1 MPVTYASAHD
11 RALAYAGQHKQ
22 LLIGGTWTDAL
33 GQAMTDTENPATSG
47 TLASLAEAQPHDV
60 DAAVR
65 AARSALNDPAW
76 AGLSPRDRAQLL
88 FRLADAIEA
97 RLEEFAALEALDSGK
112 TLGNAV
118 KVDIPQA
125 IDHLRYFAGWVT
137 KIEGSTIPS
146 SAGDYMIYTRRE
158 PVGVC
163 GLIVP
168 WNYPLLLTMWKL
180 APALACG
187 NAVILKPAE
196 QTSLTALR
204 LGELIC
210 ELDFPPG
217 VVNILTGRGEVT
229 GAALAA
235 HPGVDKISF
244 TGSTEVG
251 KSIAAAG
258 AASLT
263 RVSLEL
269 GGKSPNVV
277 FADADLDAA
286 AAGAA
291 WGIFYNMGEDCCA
304 GSRLFV
310 QEPVFDDFLKAVVSA
325 AQSIQVGNPF
335 DDGSQLGPLVSSGH
349 QARVRGYVD
358 GAVADG
364 ASLVT
369 GGGRPG
375 HLPGTEGFYYEP
387 TILTSAPADARI
399 VREEVFGPVVVATP
413 FTDEQHAVELANDS
427 IYGLAAGV
435 WTQNLGRAHRFAHAV
450 RAGTI
455 WLNEYG
461 PADAAAPFG
470 GFKQSGYGREHG
482 ADALNLFLET
492 KSVWVN
498 LGS

>member
-1 MPVTYASAHD
+1 MTNTQALEG
-11 RALAYAGQHKQ
+11 ALAYAAQPKQ
-22 LLIGGTWTDAL
+22 LLIGGKWADAC
-33 GQAMTDTENPATSG
+33 GHATTATENPVTGG
-47 TLASLAEAQPHDV
+47 TLAVLAEAQPQDV
-60 DAAVR
+60 DAAVDAAR
-65 AARSALNDPAW
+65 AALADPAW
-76 AGLSPRDRAQLL
+76 AAIRPRERAQLL

-97 RLEEFAALEALDSGK
+97 RLEEFAALEAVDSGK
-112 TLGNAV
+112 PLRNARNT
-118 KVDIPQA
+118 DIPQA
-125 IDHLRYFAGWVT
+125 VDHLRYFAGWAT
-137 KIEGSTIPS
+137 KIEGATITS
-146 SAGDYMIYTRRE
+146 NVGDYLIYTRRE

-204 LGELIC
+204 LAELAT

-217 VVNILTGRGEVT
+217 VINVLTGRGEVT

-258 AASLT
+258 AANLT

-277 FADADLDAA
+277 FADADLEAA
-286 AAGAA
+286 ASGAA

-304 GSRLFV
+304 GSRLFI
-310 QEPVFDDFLKAVVSA
+310 QEQVYDEFLQKVTDAAKA
-325 AQSIQVGNPF
+325 IRVGHPF

-349 QARVRGYVD
+349 HARVSGYVD
-358 GAVADG
+358 GALAAGAQIVA
-364 ASLVT
+364 
-369 GGGRPG
+369 GGGRP
-375 HLPGTEGFYYEP
+375 HYLPGTEGYYYEP
-387 TILTSAPADARI
+387 TILTDVTNDARI

-413 FTDEQHAVELANDS
+413 FSDDEHAVKVANDTV
-427 IYGLAAGV
+427 YGLAAGV

-450 RAGTI
+450 KAGTI
-455 WLNEYG
+455 WLNDYG

-482 ADALNLFLET
+482 GEALNLFLET
-492 KSVWVN
+492 KAVWVN

>member
-1 MPVTYASAHD
+1 MTDTAALRGAVDYAA
-11 RALAYAGQHKQ
+11 QPKQ
-22 LLIGGTWTDAL
+22 LLIGGKWTDAR
-33 GQAMTDTENPATSG
+33 GQETTGTENPVTG
-47 TLASLAEAQPHDV
+47 GQLAALAEAQPEDV
-60 DAAVR
+60 DAAVAAAR
-65 AARSALNDPAW
+65 AALEDPAW
-76 AGLSPRDRAQLL
+76 SGLRPRERAQLL
-88 FRLADAIEA
+88 FQLADAIEA
-97 RLEEFAALEALDSGK
+97 RLDEFAALEALDSGK
-112 TLGNAV
+112 PLRNATS
-118 KVDIPQA
+118 VDIPQA

-137 KIEGSTIPS
+137 KIEGSTITS
-146 SAGDYMIYTRRE
+146 NVGDYLIYTRRE

-187 NAVILKPAE
+187 NTVILKPAE

-204 LGELIC
+204 LAELTC

-217 VVNILTGRGEVT
+217 VVNVLTGRGEVT

-258 AASLT
+258 AAHLT

-286 AAGAA
+286 ASGAA

-310 QEPVFDDFLKAVVSA
+310 QEQVFDEFLAKVTEV
-325 AQSIQVGNPF
+325 AQSIRVGDPF
-335 DDGSQLGPLVSSGH
+335 DEGSQLGPLVSSGH
-349 QARVRGYVD
+349 RARVTGYVD
-358 GAVADG
+358 GAVSGG
-364 ASLVT
+364 ARVVAGS
-369 GGGRPG
+369 GRPVY
-375 HLPGTEGFYYEP
+375 LPGTEGFYYAP
-387 TILTSAPADARI
+387 TILTDVTDGARI
-399 VREEVFGPVVVATP
+399 TREEVFGPVVVATP
-413 FTDEQHAVELANDS
+413 FTDDEHAVRVANDTV
-427 IYGLAAGV
+427 YGLAAGV

-450 RAGTI
+450 KAGTI
-455 WLNEYG
+455 WLNDYG

-482 ADALNLFLET
+482 SEALNLFLET

-498 LGS
+498 LAS

>member
-1 MPVTYASAHD
+1 LTDNAAL
-11 RALAYAGQHKQ
+11 RGALAYAARPKQ
-22 LLIGGTWTDAL
+22 LLIGGKWSDAR
-33 GQAMTDTENPATSG
+33 GQATTATENPVTG
-47 TLASLAEAQPHDV
+47 QTLAELAEAQPQDV
-60 DAAVR
+60 DAAVE
-65 AARSALNDPAW
+65 AARGALGDPAW
-76 AGLSPRDRAQLL
+76 AGLRPRERAQLL
-88 FRLADAIEA
+88 FALADAIEA
-97 RLEEFAALEALDSGK
+97 RLDEFAALEAVDSGK
-112 TLGNAV
+112 PLRNATN
-118 KVDIPQA
+118 VDIPQA
-125 IDHLRYFAGWVT
+125 VDHLRYFAGWVT
-137 KIEGSTIPS
+137 KIEGATITS
-146 SAGDYMIYTRRE
+146 NVGDYLIYTRRE

-187 NAVILKPAE
+187 NTVILKPAE

-204 LGELIC
+204 LAELTC

-217 VVNILTGRGEVT
+217 VVNVLTGRGEVT

-251 KSIAAAG
+251 KQIAAAG
-258 AASLT
+258 ARHLT

-286 AAGAA
+286 ASGAA

-310 QEPVFDDFLKAVVSA
+310 QEQVFDEFLEKVTAVA
-325 AQSIQVGNPF
+325 RSIKVGDPF
-335 DDGSQLGPLVSSGH
+335 EDGSQLGPLVSSGH
-349 QARVRGYVD
+349 QARVAGYVD
-358 GAVADG
+358 GAVSGG
-364 ASLVT
+364 ASVVT
-369 GGGRPG
+369 GGGRPDY
-375 HLPGTEGFYYEP
+375 LPGTEGFYFSP
-387 TILTSAPADARI
+387 TILTDVTRDARI
-399 VREEVFGPVVVATP
+399 AREEVFGPVVVATP
-413 FTDEQHAVELANDS
+413 FTDDEHAVRVANDT

-455 WLNEYG
+455 WLNDFG

-482 ADALNLFLET
+482 AEALNLFLET

-498 LGS
+498 LAS

>member
-1 MPVTYASAHD
+1 MTPLQGALDYAA
-11 RALAYAGQHKQ
+11 QPKQ
-22 LLIGGTWTDAL
+22 LLIGGKWSDAY
-33 GQAMTDTENPATSG
+33 GQATTITENPVTGGILAT
-47 TLASLAEAQPHDV
+47 LAEAQRQDV
-60 DAAVR
+60 GAAVES
-65 AARSALNDPAW
+65 ARSALGDAAW
-76 AGLSPRDRAQLL
+76 ASLRPRERAQLL
-88 FRLADAIEA
+88 FRLADAIEE
-97 RLEEFAALEALDSGK
+97 RTDEFAALEAIDSGK
-112 TLGNAV
+112 PLRNATN
-118 KVDIPQA
+118 VDIPPA

-137 KIEGSTIPS
+137 KIEGSTITS
-146 SAGDYMIYTRRE
+146 NVGDYLIYTRRE

-163 GLIVP
+163 ALIVP

-187 NAVILKPAE
+187 NTVILKPAE

-204 LGELIC
+204 LGELAC

-217 VVNILTGRGEVT
+217 VINVLTGRGEIT

-235 HPGVDKISF
+235 HPGVDKVSF

-258 AASLT
+258 AANLT

-286 AAGAA
+286 ASGAA

-310 QEPVFDDFLKAVVSA
+310 QEPVFDEFLAKVTAA
-325 AQSIQVGNPF
+325 AQAIKVGHPF
-335 DDGSQLGPLVSSGH
+335 EDGSQLGPLVSSGH
-349 QARVRGYVD
+349 HARVSGYVD
-358 GAVADG
+358 GALADG
-364 ASLVT
+364 ATVVT
-369 GGGRPG
+369 GGGRPDY
-375 HLPGTEGFYYEP
+375 LPGAEGYYYSP
-387 TILTSAPADARI
+387 TILTDVTPDARI

-413 FTDEQHAVELANDS
+413 FTDDAHAVRVANDTC
-427 IYGLAAGV
+427 YGLAAGV
-435 WTQNLGRAHRFAHAV
+435 WTQNLGRAHRFADAV
-450 RAGTI
+450 KAGTI
-455 WLNEYG
+455 WLNDFG

-482 ADALNLFLET
+482 GEALNLFLET

-498 LGS
+498 LAS

>member
-1 MPVTYASAHD
+1 LTVTDTDALRGALDYAA
-11 RALAYAGQHKQ
+11 RPKQ
-22 LLIGGTWTDAL
+22 LLIGGKWTEAS
-33 GQAMTDTENPATSG
+33 GQATTPTENPVTG
-47 TLASLAEAQPHDV
+47 QTLADLAEAQPPDV
-60 DAAVR
+60 DAAVE
-65 AARSALNDPAW
+65 AARGALDDPAW
-76 AGLSPRDRAQLL
+76 AGLRPRERAQLL

-97 RLEEFAALEALDSGK
+97 RLDEFAALEAIDSGK
-112 TLGNAV
+112 PLRNARN
-118 KVDIPQA
+118 VDVPQA
-125 IDHLRYFAGWVT
+125 VDHLRYFAGWVT
-137 KIEGSTIPS
+137 KIEGSTITS
-146 SAGDYMIYTRRE
+146 NVGDYLIYTRRE

-187 NAVILKPAE
+187 NTVILKPAE

-204 LGELIC
+204 LAELVT

-217 VVNILTGRGEVT
+217 VVNVLTGRGEVT

-251 KSIAAAG
+251 KQIAAAG
-258 AASLT
+258 AAHLT

-277 FADADLDAA
+277 FADADLEAA
-286 AAGAA
+286 ASGAA

-310 QEPVFDDFLKAVVSA
+310 QEQIFDEFLARVTAV
-325 AQSIQVGNPF
+325 AQSIKVGDPF
-335 DDGSQLGPLVSSGH
+335 ADESQLGPLVSSGH
-349 QARVRGYVD
+349 RSRVAGYVD

-364 ASLVT
+364 AQVVT
-369 GGGRPG
+369 GGGRPA
-375 HLPGTEGFYYEP
+375 HLPGSEGFYFAP
-387 TILTSAPADARI
+387 TILTDLSRDARI
-399 VREEVFGPVVVATP
+399 SREEVFGPVVVATP
-413 FTDEQHAVELANDS
+413 FTDDEHAVRVANDTV
-427 IYGLAAGV
+427 YGLAAGV

-450 RAGTI
+450 KAGTI
-455 WLNEYG
+455 WLNDYG

-482 ADALNLFLET
+482 AEALNLFLET

-498 LGS
+498 LAS

>member
-1 MPVTYASAHD
+1 VTDIAALRGAVDYAA
-11 RALAYAGQHKQ
+11 QPKQ
-22 LLIGGTWTDAL
+22 LLIGGKWTDAR
-33 GQAMTDTENPATSG
+33 GQETTATENPITG
-47 TLASLAEAQPHDV
+47 DKLASLAEAQPQDV
-60 DAAVR
+60 DAAVLAAR
-65 AARSALNDPAW
+65 AALDDPAW
-76 AGLSPRDRAQLL
+76 SGLRPRERAQLL

-97 RLEEFAALEALDSGK
+97 HLDEFAALEAVDSGK
-112 TLGNAV
+112 PLRNATN
-118 KVDIPQA
+118 VDIPQA

-137 KIEGSTIPS
+137 KIEGSTVTS
-146 SAGDYMIYTRRE
+146 NVGDYLIYTRRE

-187 NAVILKPAE
+187 NTVILKPAE

-204 LGELIC
+204 LAELIC

-217 VVNILTGRGEVT
+217 VVNVLTGRGEVT

-258 AASLT
+258 AAHLT

-277 FADADLDAA
+277 FADADLGAA
-286 AAGAA
+286 ASGAA

-310 QEPVFDDFLKAVVSA
+310 QESVYDEFLAKVTEVA
-325 AQSIQVGNPF
+325 ASIRVGHPF
-335 DDGSQLGPLVSSGH
+335 DEQSQLGPLVSSGH
-349 QARVRGYVD
+349 QARVTGYVD
-358 GAVADG
+358 GAVSDG
-364 ASLVT
+364 ARLVA
-369 GGGRPG
+369 GGGRPAY
-375 HLPGTEGFYYEP
+375 LPGAEGFYYAP
-387 TILTSAPADARI
+387 TILTDVTDGARI
-399 VREEVFGPVVVATP
+399 IREEVFGPVVVATP
-413 FTDEQHAVELANDS
+413 FTDDEHAVRVANDTV
-427 IYGLAAGV
+427 YGLAAGV

-450 RAGTI
+450 RAGTV
-455 WLNEYG
+455 WLNDYG

-482 ADALNLFLET
+482 SEALNLFLET

-498 LGS
+498 LAS

>member
-1 MPVTYASAHD
+1 MTDIAALRGAVDYAA
-11 RALAYAGQHKQ
+11 QPKQ
-22 LLIGGTWTDAL
+22 LLIGGKWTDAR
-33 GQAMTDTENPATSG
+33 GQETTATENPITG
-47 TLASLAEAQPHDV
+47 DKLASLAEAQPQDV
-60 DAAVR
+60 DAAVLAAR
-65 AARSALNDPAW
+65 AALDDPAW
-76 AGLSPRDRAQLL
+76 SGLRPRERAQLL

-97 RLEEFAALEALDSGK
+97 HLDEFAALEAVDSGK
-112 TLGNAV
+112 PLRNATN
-118 KVDIPQA
+118 VDIPQA

-137 KIEGSTIPS
+137 KIEGSTVTS
-146 SAGDYMIYTRRE
+146 NVGDYLIYTRRE

-187 NAVILKPAE
+187 NTVILKPAE

-204 LGELIC
+204 LAELIC

-217 VVNILTGRGEVT
+217 VVNVLTGRGEVT

-258 AASLT
+258 AAHLT

-277 FADADLDAA
+277 FADADLGAA
-286 AAGAA
+286 ASGAA

-310 QEPVFDDFLKAVVSA
+310 QESVYDEFLAKVTEVA
-325 AQSIQVGNPF
+325 ASIRVGHPF
-335 DDGSQLGPLVSSGH
+335 DEQSQLGPLVSSGH
-349 QARVRGYVD
+349 QARVTGYVD
-358 GAVADG
+358 GAVSDG
-364 ASLVT
+364 ARLVA
-369 GGGRPG
+369 GGGRPAY
-375 HLPGTEGFYYEP
+375 LPGAEGFYYAP
-387 TILTSAPADARI
+387 TILTDVTDGARI
-399 VREEVFGPVVVATP
+399 IREEVFGPVVVATP
-413 FTDEQHAVELANDS
+413 FTDDEHAVRVANDTV
-427 IYGLAAGV
+427 YGLAAGV

-450 RAGTI
+450 RAGTV
-455 WLNEYG
+455 WLNDYG

-482 ADALNLFLET
+482 SEALNLFLET

-498 LGS
+498 LAS

>member
-1 MPVTYASAHD
+1 VPVTPISALQGAVDYAA
-11 RALAYAGQHKQ
+11 RPKQ
-22 LLIGGTWTDAL
+22 LLIGGKWSDAH
-33 GQAMTDTENPATSG
+33 GQATTATENPITGG
-47 TLASLAEAQPHDV
+47 TLASLAEAQPQDV
-60 DAAVR
+60 DAAVDAAR
-65 AARSALNDPAW
+65 AALADPAW
-76 AGLSPRDRAQLL
+76 AGLRPRDRAQLL
-88 FRLADAIEA
+88 FRLADAIES
-97 RLEEFAALEALDSGK
+97 RLDEFAALESVDSGK
-112 TLGNAV
+112 PLRNATN
-118 KVDIPQA
+118 VDIPQA

-137 KIEGSTIPS
+137 KIEGSTITS
-146 SAGDYMIYTRRE
+146 SVGDYLIYTRRE

-187 NAVILKPAE
+187 NTVILKPAE

-204 LGELIC
+204 LAELAC

-217 VVNILTGRGEVT
+217 VINVLTGRGEIT

-258 AASLT
+258 AAHLT

-286 AAGAA
+286 ASGAA

-310 QEPVFDDFLKAVVSA
+310 QEQVFDEFLAKVTAVA
-325 AQSIQVGNPF
+325 RSIQVGDPF
-335 DDGSQLGPLVSSGH
+335 DLGSQLGPLVSSGH
-349 QARVRGYVD
+349 RARVAGYVD

-364 ASLVT
+364 ARVVT

-375 HLPGTEGFYYEP
+375 HLAGTDGFYFEP
-387 TILTSAPADARI
+387 TILTDVTPDARI

-413 FTDEQHAVELANDS
+413 FSDDEHAVKVANDT

-435 WTQNLGRAHRFAHAV
+435 WTQNLGRAHRFARAV
-450 RAGTI
+450 KAGTV
-455 WLNEYG
+455 WLNDFG
-461 PADAAAPFG
+461 PADSAAPFG

-482 ADALNLFLET
+482 SEALNLFLET

-498 LGS
+498 LAS

>member
-1 MPVTYASAHD
+1 LTDNAAL
-11 RALAYAGQHKQ
+11 RGALAYAARPKQ
-22 LLIGGTWTDAL
+22 LLIGGKWSDAR
-33 GQAMTDTENPATSG
+33 GQATTATENPVTG
-47 TLASLAEAQPHDV
+47 QTLAELAEAQPQDV
-60 DAAVR
+60 DAAVE
-65 AARSALNDPAW
+65 AARGALGDPAW
-76 AGLSPRDRAQLL
+76 AGLRPRERAQLL
-88 FRLADAIEA
+88 FALADAIEA
-97 RLEEFAALEALDSGK
+97 RLDEFAALEAVDSGK
-112 TLGNAV
+112 PLRNATN
-118 KVDIPQA
+118 VDIPQA
-125 IDHLRYFAGWVT
+125 VDHLRYFAGWVT
-137 KIEGSTIPS
+137 KIEGATITS
-146 SAGDYMIYTRRE
+146 NVGDYLIYTRRE

-187 NAVILKPAE
+187 NTVILKPAE

-204 LGELIC
+204 LAELTC

-217 VVNILTGRGEVT
+217 VVNVLTGRGEVT

-251 KSIAAAG
+251 KQIAAAG
-258 AASLT
+258 ARHLT

-286 AAGAA
+286 ASGAA

-310 QEPVFDDFLKAVVSA
+310 QEQVFDEFLEKVTAVA
-325 AQSIQVGNPF
+325 RSIKVGDPF
-335 DDGSQLGPLVSSGH
+335 EDGSQLGPLVSSGH
-349 QARVRGYVD
+349 QARVAGYVD
-358 GAVADG
+358 GAVSGG
-364 ASLVT
+364 ASVVT
-369 GGGRPG
+369 GGGRPDY
-375 HLPGTEGFYYEP
+375 LPGTEGFYFSP
-387 TILTSAPADARI
+387 TILTDVTRDARI
-399 VREEVFGPVVVATP
+399 AREEVFGPVVVATP
-413 FTDEQHAVELANDS
+413 FTDDEHAVRVANDT

-450 RAGTI
+450 RAGTV
-455 WLNEYG
+455 WLNDFG

-482 ADALNLFLET
+482 AEALNLFLET

-498 LGS
+498 LAS

>member
-1 MPVTYASAHD
+1 MTDTAALRGAVDYAA
-11 RALAYAGQHKQ
+11 QPKQ
-22 LLIGGTWTDAL
+22 LLIGGKWTDAR
-33 GQAMTDTENPATSG
+33 GQETTGTENPVTG
-47 TLASLAEAQPHDV
+47 GQLAALAEAQPEDV
-60 DAAVR
+60 DAAVAAAR
-65 AARSALNDPAW
+65 AALEDPAW
-76 AGLSPRDRAQLL
+76 SGLRPRERAQLL
-88 FRLADAIEA
+88 FQLADAIEA
-97 RLEEFAALEALDSGK
+97 RLDEFAALEALDSGK
-112 TLGNAV
+112 PLRNATS
-118 KVDIPQA
+118 VDIPQA

-137 KIEGSTIPS
+137 KIEGSTITS
-146 SAGDYMIYTRRE
+146 NVGDYLIYTRRE

-187 NAVILKPAE
+187 NTVILKPAE

-204 LGELIC
+204 LAELTC

-217 VVNILTGRGEVT
+217 VVNVLTGRGEVT

-258 AASLT
+258 AAHLT

-286 AAGAA
+286 ASGAA

-310 QEPVFDDFLKAVVSA
+310 QEQVFDEFLAKVTEV
-325 AQSIQVGNPF
+325 AQSIRVGDPF
-335 DDGSQLGPLVSSGH
+335 DEGSQLGPLVSSGH
-349 QARVRGYVD
+349 RARVTGYVD
-358 GAVADG
+358 GAVSGG
-364 ASLVT
+364 ARVVA
-369 GGGRPG
+369 GGGRPVY
-375 HLPGTEGFYYEP
+375 LPGTEGFYYAP
-387 TILTSAPADARI
+387 TILTDVTDGARI
-399 VREEVFGPVVVATP
+399 TREEVFGPVVVATP
-413 FTDEQHAVELANDS
+413 FTDDEHAVRVANDTV
-427 IYGLAAGV
+427 YGLAAGV

-450 RAGTI
+450 KAGTI
-455 WLNEYG
+455 WLNDYG

-482 ADALNLFLET
+482 SEALNLFLET

-498 LGS
+498 LAS

>member
-1 MPVTYASAHD
+1 VTDIAALRGAADYAA
-11 RALAYAGQHKQ
+11 QPKQ
-22 LLIGGTWTDAL
+22 LLIGGKWTDAR
-33 GQAMTDTENPATSG
+33 GQETTITENPITG
-47 TLASLAEAQPHDV
+47 GKLAALAEAQPQDV
-60 DAAVR
+60 DAAVLAAR
-65 AARSALNDPAW
+65 AALEDRAW
-76 AGLSPRDRAQLL
+76 SGLRPRERAQLL

-97 RLEEFAALEALDSGK
+97 RLDEFAALEALDSGK
-112 TLGNAV
+112 PLRNATS
-118 KVDIPQA
+118 VDIPQA

-137 KIEGSTIPS
+137 KIEGSTITS
-146 SAGDYMIYTRRE
+146 NVGDYLIYTRRE

-187 NAVILKPAE
+187 NTVILKPAE

-204 LGELIC
+204 LAELTC

-217 VVNILTGRGEVT
+217 VVNVLTGRGEVT

-251 KSIAAAG
+251 RSIAAAG
-258 AASLT
+258 AAHLT

-286 AAGAA
+286 ASGAA

-310 QEPVFDDFLKAVVSA
+310 QAPVFDEFLAKVTEA
-325 AQSIQVGNPF
+325 AAAIQVGHPF
-335 DDGSQLGPLVSSGH
+335 DEGSQLGPLVSSGH
-349 QARVRGYVD
+349 QARVAGYVD
-358 GAVADG
+358 DAVSEGARLVA
-364 ASLVT
+364 
-369 GGGRPG
+369 GGGRPSY
-375 HLPGTEGFYYEP
+375 LPGAEGFYYAP
-387 TILTSAPADARI
+387 TILTDVTDGARI
-399 VREEVFGPVVVATP
+399 IREEVFGPVVVATP
-413 FTDEQHAVELANDS
+413 FTDDEHAVRVANDS

-455 WLNEYG
+455 WLNDYG

-482 ADALNLFLET
+482 GEALNLFLET

-498 LGS
+498 LAS

>member
-1 MPVTYASAHD
+1 VTDTAALRGAVDYAA
-11 RALAYAGQHKQ
+11 QPKQ
-22 LLIGGTWTDAL
+22 LLIGGKWTDAR
-33 GQAMTDTENPATSG
+33 GQETTATENPVTG
-47 TLASLAEAQPHDV
+47 GQLAALAEAQPEDV
-60 DAAVR
+60 DAAVAAAR
-65 AARSALNDPAW
+65 AALEDPAW
-76 AGLSPRDRAQLL
+76 SGLRPRERAQLL
-88 FRLADAIEA
+88 FQLADAIEA
-97 RLEEFAALEALDSGK
+97 RLDEFAALEALDSGK
-112 TLGNAV
+112 PLRNATS
-118 KVDIPQA
+118 VDIPQA

-137 KIEGSTIPS
+137 KIEGSTITS
-146 SAGDYMIYTRRE
+146 NVGDYLIYTRRE

-187 NAVILKPAE
+187 NTVILKPAE

-204 LGELIC
+204 LAELTC
-210 ELDFPPG
+210 ELAFPPG
-217 VVNILTGRGEVT
+217 VVNVLTGRGEVT

-258 AASLT
+258 AAHLT

-286 AAGAA
+286 ASGAA

-310 QEPVFDDFLKAVVSA
+310 QEQVFDEFLAKVTEV
-325 AQSIQVGNPF
+325 AQSIRVGDPF
-335 DDGSQLGPLVSSGH
+335 DEGSQLGPLVSSGH
-349 QARVRGYVD
+349 RARVTGYVD
-358 GAVADG
+358 GAVSGG
-364 ASLVT
+364 ARVVA
-369 GGGRPG
+369 GGGRPVY
-375 HLPGTEGFYYEP
+375 LPGTEGFYYAP
-387 TILTSAPADARI
+387 TILTDVTDGARI
-399 VREEVFGPVVVATP
+399 TREEVFGPVVVATP
-413 FTDEQHAVELANDS
+413 FTDDEHAVRVANDTV
-427 IYGLAAGV
+427 YGLAAGV
-435 WTQNLGRAHRFAHAV
+435 WTQNLGRAHRFAHEV
-450 RAGTI
+450 KAGTI
-455 WLNEYG
+455 WLNDYG

-482 ADALNLFLET
+482 SEALNLFLET

-498 LGS
+498 LAS

>member
-1 MPVTYASAHD
+1 MTPLQGALDYAA
-11 RALAYAGQHKQ
+11 QPKQ
-22 LLIGGTWTDAL
+22 LLIGGKWSDAY
-33 GQAMTDTENPATSG
+33 GQATTITENPVTGGILAT
-47 TLASLAEAQPHDV
+47 LAEAQRQDV
-60 DAAVR
+60 DAAVES
-65 AARSALNDPAW
+65 ARSALGDAAW
-76 AGLSPRDRAQLL
+76 ASLRPRERAQLL
-88 FRLADAIEA
+88 FRLADAIEE
-97 RLEEFAALEALDSGK
+97 RTDEFAALEAIDSGK
-112 TLGNAV
+112 PLRNATN
-118 KVDIPQA
+118 VDIPQA

-137 KIEGSTIPS
+137 KIEGSTITS
-146 SAGDYMIYTRRE
+146 NVGDYLIYTRRE

-163 GLIVP
+163 ALIVP

-187 NAVILKPAE
+187 NTVILKPAE

-204 LGELIC
+204 LGELAC

-217 VVNILTGRGEVT
+217 VINVLTGRGEIT

-235 HPGVDKISF
+235 HPGVDKVSF

-258 AASLT
+258 AANLT

-286 AAGAA
+286 ASGAA

-310 QEPVFDDFLKAVVSA
+310 QEPVFDEFLAKVTAA
-325 AQSIQVGNPF
+325 AQAIKVGHPF
-335 DDGSQLGPLVSSGH
+335 EDGSQLGPLVSSGH
-349 QARVRGYVD
+349 HARVSGYVD
-358 GAVADG
+358 GALADG
-364 ASLVT
+364 ATVVT
-369 GGGRPG
+369 GGGRPDY
-375 HLPGTEGFYYEP
+375 LPGAEGYYYSP
-387 TILTSAPADARI
+387 TILTDVTPDARI

-413 FTDEQHAVELANDS
+413 FTDDAHAVRVANDTC
-427 IYGLAAGV
+427 YGLAAGV
-435 WTQNLGRAHRFAHAV
+435 WTQNLGRAHRFADAV
-450 RAGTI
+450 KAGTI
-455 WLNEYG
+455 WLNDFG

-482 ADALNLFLET
+482 GEALNLFLET

-498 LGS
+498 LAS

>member
-1 MPVTYASAHD
+1 VTDIAALRGAVDYAA
-11 RALAYAGQHKQ
+11 QPKQ
-22 LLIGGTWTDAL
+22 LLIGGKWTDAR
-33 GQAMTDTENPATSG
+33 GQETTATENPITG
-47 TLASLAEAQPHDV
+47 DKLASLAEAQPQDV
-60 DAAVR
+60 DAAVLAAR
-65 AARSALNDPAW
+65 AALDDPAW
-76 AGLSPRDRAQLL
+76 SGLRPRERAQLL

-97 RLEEFAALEALDSGK
+97 HLDEFAALEAVDSGK
-112 TLGNAV
+112 PLRNATN
-118 KVDIPQA
+118 VDIPQA

-137 KIEGSTIPS
+137 KIEGSTVTS
-146 SAGDYMIYTRRE
+146 NVGDYLIYTRRE

-187 NAVILKPAE
+187 NTVILKPAE

-204 LGELIC
+204 LAELIC

-217 VVNILTGRGEVT
+217 VVNVLTGRGEVT

-258 AASLT
+258 AAHLT

-286 AAGAA
+286 ASGAA

-310 QEPVFDDFLKAVVSA
+310 QESVYDEFLAKVTEVA
-325 AQSIQVGNPF
+325 ASIRVGHPF
-335 DDGSQLGPLVSSGH
+335 DEQSQLGPLVSSGH
-349 QARVRGYVD
+349 QARVTGYVD
-358 GAVADG
+358 GAVSDG
-364 ASLVT
+364 ARLVA
-369 GGGRPG
+369 GGGRPAY
-375 HLPGTEGFYYEP
+375 LPGAEGFYYAP
-387 TILTSAPADARI
+387 TILTDVTDGARI
-399 VREEVFGPVVVATP
+399 IREEVFGPVVVATP
-413 FTDEQHAVELANDS
+413 FTDDEHAVRVANDTV
-427 IYGLAAGV
+427 YGLAAGV

-450 RAGTI
+450 RAGTV
-455 WLNEYG
+455 WLNDYG

-482 ADALNLFLET
+482 SEALNLFLET

-498 LGS
+498 LAS

>member
-1 MPVTYASAHD
+1 MLVADSPALHD
-11 RALAYAGQHKQ
+11 ALEYAGRPKQ
-22 LLIGGTWTDAL
+22 LLVGGKWTDAR
-33 GQAMTDTENPATSG
+33 GHATTQTENPMTG
-47 TLASLAEAQPHDV
+47 GILAALAEAQPEDV
-60 DAAVR
+60 DTAVA
-65 AARSALNDPAW
+65 AARQALDDPAW
-76 AGLSPRDRAQLL
+76 VGLRPRERAALL
-88 FRLADAIEA
+88 FKLADAIEA
-97 RLEEFAALEALDSGK
+97 RLDEFAALESLDSGK
-112 TLGNAV
+112 PLRNAAN
-118 KVDIPQA
+118 VDIPQA
-125 IDHLRYFAGWVT
+125 VDHLRYFAGWVT
-137 KIEGSTIPS
+137 KIEGSTITS
-146 SAGDYMIYTRRE
+146 NVGDYMIYTRRE

-187 NAVILKPAE
+187 NTVVLKPAE

-210 ELDFPPG
+210 DLDFPPG

-244 TGSTEVG
+244 TGSTDVG
-251 KSIAAAG
+251 KLIAAAG
-258 AASLT
+258 AGHLT

-277 FADADLDAA
+277 FADADLKAA
-286 AAGAA
+286 ASGSA

-310 QEPVFDDFLKAVVSA
+310 QEQIYDEFIEQVTDVAR
-325 AQSIQVGNPF
+325 SIRVGHPF
-335 DDGSQLGPLVSSGH
+335 EAESQLGPLVSSTH
-349 QARVRGYVD
+349 QARVTGYVS
-358 GAVADG
+358 GAIADG
-364 ASLVT
+364 ARVVS

-375 HLPGTEGFYYEP
+375 HLGDGPGFYFEP
-387 TILTSAPADARI
+387 TILADVTPDARI

-413 FTDEQHAVELANDS
+413 FSDDEDAVRLANDT

-450 RAGTI
+450 RAGTV
-455 WLNEYG
+455 WLNDFG

-482 ADALNLFLET
+482 GEALNLFLET

-498 LGS
+498 LAS

>member
-1 MPVTYASAHD
+1 MTDTAALRGAVDYAA
-11 RALAYAGQHKQ
+11 QPKQ
-22 LLIGGTWTDAL
+22 LLIGGKWTDAR
-33 GQAMTDTENPATSG
+33 GQETTATENPVTG
-47 TLASLAEAQPHDV
+47 GQLAALAEAQPEDV
-60 DAAVR
+60 DAAVAAAR
-65 AARSALNDPAW
+65 AALEDPAW
-76 AGLSPRDRAQLL
+76 SGLRPRERAQLL
-88 FRLADAIEA
+88 FQLADAIEA
-97 RLEEFAALEALDSGK
+97 RLDEFAALEALDSGK
-112 TLGNAV
+112 PLRNATS
-118 KVDIPQA
+118 VDIPQA

-137 KIEGSTIPS
+137 KIEGSTITS
-146 SAGDYMIYTRRE
+146 NVGDYLIYTRRE

-187 NAVILKPAE
+187 NTVILKPAE

-204 LGELIC
+204 LAELTC
-210 ELDFPPG
+210 ELAFPPG
-217 VVNILTGRGEVT
+217 VVNVLTGRGEVT

-258 AASLT
+258 AAHLT

-286 AAGAA
+286 ASGAA

-310 QEPVFDDFLKAVVSA
+310 QEQVFDEFLAKVTEV
-325 AQSIQVGNPF
+325 AQSIRVGDPF
-335 DDGSQLGPLVSSGH
+335 DEGSQLGPLVSSGH
-349 QARVRGYVD
+349 RARVTGYVD
-358 GAVADG
+358 GAVSGG
-364 ASLVT
+364 ARVVA
-369 GGGRPG
+369 GGGRPVY
-375 HLPGTEGFYYEP
+375 LPGTEGFYYAP
-387 TILTSAPADARI
+387 TILTDVTDGARI
-399 VREEVFGPVVVATP
+399 TREEVFGPVVVATP
-413 FTDEQHAVELANDS
+413 FTDDEHAVRVANDTV
-427 IYGLAAGV
+427 YGLTAGV

-450 RAGTI
+450 KAGTI
-455 WLNEYG
+455 WLNDYG

-482 ADALNLFLET
+482 SEALNLFLET

-498 LGS
+498 LAS

>member
-1 MPVTYASAHD
+1 LSVTDATALDGALTYAAK
-11 RALAYAGQHKQ
+11 RKQ
-22 LLIGGTWTDAL
+22 ILVAGTWRDAHE
-33 GQAMTDTENPATSG
+33 GATTGTENPVTGA
-47 TLASLAEAQPHDV
+47 TLATLAEAQPADV
-60 DAAVR
+60 DDAVR
-65 AARSALNDPAW
+65 AARAALTDPAW
-76 AGLSPRDRAQLL
+76 ADLRPGDRAQLL

-97 RLEEFAALEALDSGK
+97 RLEEFAALEAADSGK
-112 TLGNAV
+112 PFRNARN
-118 KVDIPQA
+118 VDIPQA
-125 IDHLRYFAGWVT
+125 VDHLRYFAGWVT

-146 SAGDYMIYTRRE
+146 SVGDYLIYTRRE

-187 NAVILKPAE
+187 NTVIVKPAE

-204 LGELIC
+204 LGELAC
-210 ELDFPPG
+210 ELGFPSG
-217 VVNILTGRGEVT
+217 VINILTGRGEVT
-229 GAALAA
+229 GAALAR

-251 KSIAAAG
+251 KQVAAMG
-258 AASLT
+258 AANLT

-277 FADADLDAA
+277 FADADLKAA

-304 GSRLFV
+304 GSRLFI
-310 QEPVFDDFLKAVVSA
+310 QEQIFDEFLEQVTDA
-325 AQSIQVGNPF
+325 AQAIRVGHPF
-335 DDGSQLGPLVSSGH
+335 DTESQLGPLVSSEH
-349 QARVRGYVD
+349 WARVARYVD
-358 GAVADG
+358 SAATDG
-364 ASLVT
+364 ARLIT
-369 GGGRPG
+369 GGGRPAPLSG
-375 HLPGTEGFYYEP
+375 EAGYYFAP
-387 TILTSAPADARI
+387 TILTDATPDARI

-413 FTDEQHAVELANDS
+413 FTGDEHALELANDTM
-427 IYGLAAGV
+427 YGLAAGV
-435 WTQNLGRAHRFAHAV
+435 WTQNLGRAHRFARGV
-450 RAGTI
+450 KAGTV
-455 WLNEYG
+455 WLNDFG

-482 ADALNLFLET
+482 AEALNLFLET

-498 LGS
+498 LSS

>member
-1 MPVTYASAHD
+1 MTDTAALRGAVDYAA
-11 RALAYAGQHKQ
+11 QPKQ
-22 LLIGGTWTDAL
+22 LLIGGKWTDAR
-33 GQAMTDTENPATSG
+33 GQETTATENPVTG
-47 TLASLAEAQPHDV
+47 GQLAALAEAQPEDV
-60 DAAVR
+60 DAAVAAAR
-65 AARSALNDPAW
+65 AALEDPAW
-76 AGLSPRDRAQLL
+76 SGLRPRERAQLL
-88 FRLADAIEA
+88 FQLADAIEA
-97 RLEEFAALEALDSGK
+97 RLDEFAALEALDSGK
-112 TLGNAV
+112 PLRNATS
-118 KVDIPQA
+118 VDIPQA

-137 KIEGSTIPS
+137 KIEGSTITS
-146 SAGDYMIYTRRE
+146 NVGDYLIYTRRE

-187 NAVILKPAE
+187 NTVILKPAE

-204 LGELIC
+204 LAELTC

-217 VVNILTGRGEVT
+217 VVNVLTGRGEVT

-258 AASLT
+258 AAHLT

-286 AAGAA
+286 ASGAA

-310 QEPVFDDFLKAVVSA
+310 QEQVFDEFLAKVTEV
-325 AQSIQVGNPF
+325 AQSIRVGDPF
-335 DDGSQLGPLVSSGH
+335 DERSQLGPLVSSGH
-349 QARVRGYVD
+349 RARVTGYVD
-358 GAVADG
+358 GAVSGG
-364 ASLVT
+364 ARVVA
-369 GGGRPG
+369 GGGRPVY
-375 HLPGTEGFYYEP
+375 LPGTEGFYYAP
-387 TILTSAPADARI
+387 TILTDVTDGARI
-399 VREEVFGPVVVATP
+399 TREEVFGPVVVATP
-413 FTDEQHAVELANDS
+413 FTDDEHAVRVANDTV
-427 IYGLAAGV
+427 YGLAAGV

-450 RAGTI
+450 KAGTI
-455 WLNEYG
+455 WLNDYG

-482 ADALNLFLET
+482 SEALNLFLET

-498 LGS
+498 LAS

>member
-1 MPVTYASAHD
+1 MTDTAALRGAVDYAA
-11 RALAYAGQHKQ
+11 QPKQ
-22 LLIGGTWTDAL
+22 LLIGGKWTDAR
-33 GQAMTDTENPATSG
+33 GQETTATENPVTG
-47 TLASLAEAQPHDV
+47 GQLAALAEAQPEDV
-60 DAAVR
+60 DAAVAAAR
-65 AARSALNDPAW
+65 AALEDPAW
-76 AGLSPRDRAQLL
+76 SGLRPRERAQLL
-88 FRLADAIEA
+88 FQLADAIEA
-97 RLEEFAALEALDSGK
+97 RLDEFAALEALDSGK
-112 TLGNAV
+112 PLRNATS
-118 KVDIPQA
+118 VDIPQA

-137 KIEGSTIPS
+137 KIEGSTITS
-146 SAGDYMIYTRRE
+146 NVGDYLIYTRRE

-187 NAVILKPAE
+187 NTVILKPAE

-204 LGELIC
+204 LAELTC

-217 VVNILTGRGEVT
+217 VVNVLTGRGEVT

-258 AASLT
+258 AAHLT

-286 AAGAA
+286 ASGAA

-310 QEPVFDDFLKAVVSA
+310 QEQVFDEFLAKVTEV
-325 AQSIQVGNPF
+325 AQSIRVGDPF
-335 DDGSQLGPLVSSGH
+335 DEGSQLGPLVSSGH
-349 QARVRGYVD
+349 RARVTGYVD
-358 GAVADG
+358 GAVSGG
-364 ASLVT
+364 ARVVA
-369 GGGRPG
+369 GGGRPVY
-375 HLPGTEGFYYEP
+375 LPGTEGFYYAP
-387 TILTSAPADARI
+387 TILTDVTDGARI
-399 VREEVFGPVVVATP
+399 TREEVFGPVVVATP
-413 FTDEQHAVELANDS
+413 FTDDEHAVRVANDTV
-427 IYGLAAGV
+427 YGLAAGV

-450 RAGTI
+450 KAGTI
-455 WLNEYG
+455 WLNDYG

-482 ADALNLFLET
+482 SEALNLFLET

-498 LGS
+498 LAS

>member
-1 MPVTYASAHD
+1 VTDTAALRAAVDYAA
-11 RALAYAGQHKQ
+11 QPKQ
-22 LLIGGTWTDAL
+22 LLIGGKWADAR
-33 GQAMTDTENPATSG
+33 GQETTGTENPMTG
-47 TLASLAEAQPHDV
+47 GKLASLAEAQSQDV
-60 DAAVR
+60 DAAVL
-65 AARSALNDPAW
+65 AARTALDDPPW
-76 AGLSPRDRAQLL
+76 SGLRPRERAQLL

-97 RLEEFAALEALDSGK
+97 RLDEFAALEAVDSGK
-112 TLGNAV
+112 PLRNATN
-118 KVDIPQA
+118 VDIPQA

-137 KIEGSTIPS
+137 KIEGSTITS
-146 SAGDYMIYTRRE
+146 NVGDYLIYTRRE

-187 NAVILKPAE
+187 NTVILKPAE

-204 LGELIC
+204 LAELTC

-217 VVNILTGRGEVT
+217 VVNVLTGRGEVT

-258 AASLT
+258 AAHLT

-286 AAGAA
+286 ASGAA

-310 QEPVFDDFLKAVVSA
+310 QEPVFDEFLAKVTEVA
-325 AQSIQVGNPF
+325 ASIKVGHPF
-335 DDGSQLGPLVSSGH
+335 DEGSQLGPLVSSGH
-349 QARVRGYVD
+349 QDRVTGYVD
-358 GAVADG
+358 GAVSDG
-364 ASLVT
+364 ARLVA

-375 HLPGTEGFYYEP
+375 YLPGAEGFYYAP
-387 TILTSAPADARI
+387 TILTDVTDDARI
-399 VREEVFGPVVVATP
+399 IREEVFGPVVVATP
-413 FTDEQHAVELANDS
+413 FTDDEHAVRVANDTV
-427 IYGLAAGV
+427 YGLAAGV
-435 WTQNLGRAHRFAHAV
+435 WTRNLGRAHRFAHAV

-455 WLNEYG
+455 WLNDYG

-482 ADALNLFLET
+482 SEALNLFLET

-498 LGS
+498 LAS

>member
-1 MPVTYASAHD
+1 MTPLQGALDYAA
-11 RALAYAGQHKQ
+11 QPKQ
-22 LLIGGTWTDAL
+22 LLIGGKWSDAY
-33 GQAMTDTENPATSG
+33 GQATTITENPVTGGILAT
-47 TLASLAEAQPHDV
+47 LAEAQRQDV
-60 DAAVR
+60 DAAVES
-65 AARSALNDPAW
+65 ARSALGDAAW
-76 AGLSPRDRAQLL
+76 ASLRPRERAQLL
-88 FRLADAIEA
+88 FRLADAIEE
-97 RLEEFAALEALDSGK
+97 RTDEFAALEAIDSGK
-112 TLGNAV
+112 PLRNATN
-118 KVDIPQA
+118 VDIPQA

-137 KIEGSTIPS
+137 KIEGSTITS
-146 SAGDYMIYTRRE
+146 NVGDYLIYTRRE

-163 GLIVP
+163 ALIVP

-187 NAVILKPAE
+187 NTVILKPAE

-204 LGELIC
+204 LGELAC

-217 VVNILTGRGEVT
+217 VINVLTGRGEIT

-235 HPGVDKISF
+235 HPGVDKVSF

-258 AASLT
+258 AANLT

-286 AAGAA
+286 ASGAA

-310 QEPVFDDFLKAVVSA
+310 QEPVFDEFLAKVTAA
-325 AQSIQVGNPF
+325 AQAIKVGHPF

-349 QARVRGYVD
+349 HARVSGYVD
-358 GAVADG
+358 GALADG
-364 ASLVT
+364 ATVVT
-369 GGGRPG
+369 GGGRPDY
-375 HLPGTEGFYYEP
+375 LPGAEGYYYSP
-387 TILTSAPADARI
+387 TILTDVTPDARI

-413 FTDEQHAVELANDS
+413 FTDDAHAVRVANDTC
-427 IYGLAAGV
+427 YGLAAGV
-435 WTQNLGRAHRFAHAV
+435 WTQNLGRAHRFADAV
-450 RAGTI
+450 KAGTI
-455 WLNEYG
+455 WLNDFG

-482 ADALNLFLET
+482 GEALNLFLET

-498 LGS
+498 LAS

>member
-1 MPVTYASAHD
+1 MTPLQGALDYAA
-11 RALAYAGQHKQ
+11 QPKQ
-22 LLIGGTWTDAL
+22 LLIGGKWSDAY
-33 GQAMTDTENPATSG
+33 GQATTITENPVTGGILAT
-47 TLASLAEAQPHDV
+47 LAEAQRQDV
-60 DAAVR
+60 GAAVES
-65 AARSALNDPAW
+65 ARSALGDAAW
-76 AGLSPRDRAQLL
+76 ASLRPRERAQLL
-88 FRLADAIEA
+88 FRLADAIEE
-97 RLEEFAALEALDSGK
+97 RTDEFAALEAIDSGK
-112 TLGNAV
+112 PLRNATN
-118 KVDIPQA
+118 VDIPQA

-137 KIEGSTIPS
+137 KIEGSTITS
-146 SAGDYMIYTRRE
+146 NVGDYLIYTRRE

-163 GLIVP
+163 ALIVP

-187 NAVILKPAE
+187 NTVILKPAE

-204 LGELIC
+204 LGELAC

-217 VVNILTGRGEVT
+217 VINVLTGRGEIT

-235 HPGVDKISF
+235 HPGVDKVSF

-258 AASLT
+258 AANLT

-286 AAGAA
+286 ASGAA

-310 QEPVFDDFLKAVVSA
+310 QEPVFDEFLAKVTAA
-325 AQSIQVGNPF
+325 AQAIKVGHPF
-335 DDGSQLGPLVSSGH
+335 EDGSQLGPLVSSGH
-349 QARVRGYVD
+349 HARVSGYVD
-358 GAVADG
+358 GALADG
-364 ASLVT
+364 ATVVT
-369 GGGRPG
+369 GGGRPDY
-375 HLPGTEGFYYEP
+375 LPGAEGYYYSP
-387 TILTSAPADARI
+387 TILTDVTPDARI

-413 FTDEQHAVELANDS
+413 FTDDAHAVRVANDTC
-427 IYGLAAGV
+427 YGLAAGV
-435 WTQNLGRAHRFAHAV
+435 WTQNLGRAHRFADAV
-450 RAGTI
+450 KAGTI
-455 WLNEYG
+455 WLNDFG

-482 ADALNLFLET
+482 GEALNLFLET

-498 LGS
+498 LAS

>member
-1 MPVTYASAHD
+1 VPVTPISALQGAVDYAV
-11 RALAYAGQHKQ
+11 RPKQ
-22 LLIGGTWTDAL
+22 LLIGGKWSDAH
-33 GQAMTDTENPATSG
+33 GQATTATENPITGG
-47 TLASLAEAQPHDV
+47 TLASLAEAQPQDV
-60 DAAVR
+60 DAAVDAAR
-65 AARSALNDPAW
+65 AALADPAW
-76 AGLSPRDRAQLL
+76 AGLRPRDRAQLL
-88 FRLADAIEA
+88 FRLADAIES
-97 RLEEFAALEALDSGK
+97 RLDEFAALESVDSGK
-112 TLGNAV
+112 PLRNATN
-118 KVDIPQA
+118 VDIPQA

-137 KIEGSTIPS
+137 KIEGSTITS
-146 SAGDYMIYTRRE
+146 SVGDYLIYTRRE

-187 NAVILKPAE
+187 NTVILKPAE

-204 LGELIC
+204 LAELAC

-217 VVNILTGRGEVT
+217 VINVLTGRGEIT

-258 AASLT
+258 AAHLT

-286 AAGAA
+286 ASGAA

-310 QEPVFDDFLKAVVSA
+310 QEQVFDEFLAKVTAVA
-325 AQSIQVGNPF
+325 RSIQVGDPF
-335 DDGSQLGPLVSSGH
+335 DLGSQLGPLVSSGH
-349 QARVRGYVD
+349 RARVAGYVD

-364 ASLVT
+364 ARVVT

-375 HLPGTEGFYYEP
+375 HLAGTDGFYFEP
-387 TILTSAPADARI
+387 TILTDVTPDARI

-413 FTDEQHAVELANDS
+413 FSDDEHAVKVANDT

-435 WTQNLGRAHRFAHAV
+435 WTQNLGRAHRFARAV
-450 RAGTI
+450 KAGTV
-455 WLNEYG
+455 WLNDFG
-461 PADAAAPFG
+461 PADSAAPFG

-482 ADALNLFLET
+482 SEALNLFLET

-498 LGS
+498 LAS